1 MTNYQT
7 ENKKAKIDDNYSSS
21 SEILFGVPQGSTP
34 DPLPFNIFLA
44 DLSFVIKDLDIASC
58 SDHSTFL
65 VV

>member
-34 DPLPFNIFLA
+34 GPLPFNIF
-44 DLSFVIKDLDIASC
+44 
-58 SDHSTFL
+58 
-65 VV
+65 